1 MRQLVL
7 RAARRGGASLSLRSG
22 VAGSAAAAA
31 TAARL
36 PPPTLARPLRRPTA
50 RAAPAA
56 AAAARAAA
64 ASPAAHD
71 GPVPWPGA
79 PAGDLDARPPLSIL
93 RYPDPR
99 LRAPNAEL
107 GPAAFA
113 PGAAARRL
121 ADLAAAM
128 TELMYELS
136 HPFRLF
142 V

>member
-1 MRQLVL
+1 LP
-7 RAARRGGASLSLRSG
+7 AAAPT
-22 VAGSAAAAA
+22 AAAAA
-31 TAARL
+31 AARRRAPAAAPAAL
-36 PPPTLARPLRRPTA
+36 RARLSASRRG
-50 RAAPAA
+50 AAPAA